1 MIITYIHRI
10 GWFIGLVLLQVLIL
24 NNVHIAGYA
33 TPFLYIYFILKFNSG
48 TSRNELMLW
57 AFFFGLTID
66 VFSDTP
72 GMNAAATVLL
82 AFLRPSLLRLFTP
95 RDNQDNLVPSF
106 KSMGI
111 TPFLKY
117 TTASVFIHSLALL
130 SIEFFSF
137 SGYLAVA
144 AAGGIVYRSDCNLY
158 CSCGR
163 HKEIAM
169 AKDYRLE
176 KRKFVIGGIALSI
189 VLIYLIRLFVLQITS
204 R

>member
-24 NNVHIAGYA
+24 HIAGYA

-137 SGYLAVA
+137 SGIWLLLLRVALCTVLTVTCIVAVE
-144 AAGGIVYRSDCNLY
+144 GIR
-158 CSCGR
+158 R
-163 HKEIAM
+163 
-169 AKDYRLE
+169 
-176 KRKFVIGGIALSI
+176 
-189 VLIYLIRLFVLQITS
+189 
-204 R
+204 

>member
-33 TPFLYIYFILKFNSG
+33 TPFLYIYFILKFASG

-66 VFSDTP
+66 IFADTP

-95 RDNQDNLVPSF
+95 RDNLDSIIPSF

-111 TPFLKY
+111 TPFLNIPRQ
-117 TTASVFIHSLALL
+117 VFL
-130 SIEFFSF
+130 SIAWHYS
-137 SGYLAVA
+137 
-144 AAGGIVYRSDCNLY
+144 
-158 CSCGR
+158 
-163 HKEIAM
+163 
-169 AKDYRLE
+169 
-176 KRKFVIGGIALSI
+176 ALSSSH
-189 VLIYLIRLFVLQITS
+189 LPASGCCYCG
-204 R
+204 

>member
-1 MIITYIHRI
+1 MIINYLHKI
-10 GWFIGLVLLQVLIL
+10 GWFVGLVLLQVLIL

-33 TPFLYIYFILKFNSG
+33 TPFLYIYLILKFESDVP
-48 TSRNELMLW
+48 RNALMLW
-57 AFFFGLTID
+57 AFFLGLAVDIL
-66 VFSDTP
+66 SDTP

-117 TTASVFIHSLALL
+117 TTARVFIHSLAIL

-137 SGYLAVA
+137 SGILLYLLRVALCTVLTVTCIVAVE
-144 AAGGIVYRSDCNLY
+144 GIR
-158 CSCGR
+158 R
-163 HKEIAM
+163 
-169 AKDYRLE
+169 
-176 KRKFVIGGIALSI
+176 
-189 VLIYLIRLFVLQITS
+189 
-204 R
+204 